1 MWGSRTLAGTS
12 PMPTE
17 RLQRRHLGHA
27 RMSGPVLVSTA
38 PRAIDDSGSTC
49 RSGGLLAAAALVA
62 LIRAG
67 LSPPSAAQSS
77 ASYQMPRQSIDGGA
91 ARSTSASY
99 ALNGS
104 IGQPD
109 AGATSSS
116 ASYSLSGGF
125 HRNAAAPPPDALF
138 ANGFES
144 P

>member
-1 MWGSRTLAGTS
+1 MSR
-12 PMPTE
+12 
-17 RLQRRHLGHA
+17 
-27 RMSGPVLVSTA
+27 PVLVSTA
-38 PRAIDDSGSTC
+38 PRAIDASDSTC

-62 LIRAG
+62 LIISG

-77 ASYQMPRQSIDGGA
+77 ANYQMARQSIDGGA

-116 ASYSLSGGF
+116 ASYTLSGAF
-125 HRNAAAPPPDALF
+125 HRNAAAPLPDALF